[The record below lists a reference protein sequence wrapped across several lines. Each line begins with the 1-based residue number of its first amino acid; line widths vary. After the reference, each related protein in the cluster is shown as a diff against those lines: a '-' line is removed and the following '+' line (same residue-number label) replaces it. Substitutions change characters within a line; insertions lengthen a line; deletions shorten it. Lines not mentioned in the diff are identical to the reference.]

1 MSIMS
6 TKETFDEEEDD
17 LFCQKL
23 YEEYLNDKDP
33 DKDEYISLEQA
44 VKELGIELT

>member
-1 MSIMS
+1 MR
-6 TKETFDEEEDD
+6 TNKKFDEEEDE

-23 YEEYLNDKDP
+23 YEEYLNDTDP
-33 DKDEYISLEQA
+33 DRDEYISLEQA